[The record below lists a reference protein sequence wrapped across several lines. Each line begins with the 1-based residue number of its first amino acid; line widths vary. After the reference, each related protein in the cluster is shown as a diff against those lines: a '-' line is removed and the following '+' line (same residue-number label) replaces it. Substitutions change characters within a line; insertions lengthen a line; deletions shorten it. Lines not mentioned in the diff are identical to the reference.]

1 MKSARFAV
9 VLCLVVAL
17 FGAATA
23 QAQTRTF
30 VCPVDGTHVAQVGG
44 DGQPAPKMY
53 SDFEVPTEAYAN
65 RIVACPGCGYA
76 QWATEFER
84 PVDGSITAYTQQ
96 NLKQDA
102 RRVVEPRIAWKHFID
117 LMHFRRAPAREQVT
131 ALLYYTYVLKRARPG
146 GGQDY
151 DLEMQIKRI
160 RAEVLN
166 LLFAALKDDPPKSER
181 ARLEWLY
188 LAGELT
194 RLTGDSKRALPL
206 LEDVCDLKDLAGQMV
221 GNLACEMAN
230 RAQHGECFED
240 YLGGF
245 VDVTTAKPPV
255 KAAALPNAPTLA
267 AAPEPAKP
275 SAPLPPMQRPPPPRG
290 ASDAGAPPPPP
301 IPK

>member
-1 MKSARFAV
+1 MHAVRFAAF
-9 VLCLVVAL
+9 VLLLVGSLAT
-17 FGAATA
+17 ATA

-30 VCPVDGTHVAQVGG
+30 VCPVDGTRVMQVGG

-65 RIVACPGCGYA
+65 RIVACSTCGYA

-84 PVDGSITAYTQQ
+84 PVDGGIVAYVQQ

-102 RRVVEPRIAWKHFID
+102 RRVVEPRIAWKHFVD
-117 LMHFRRAPAREQVT
+117 LMHFRHAPAREQVT
-131 ALLYYTYVLKRARPG
+131 GLLYYTYVLKRARPG

-151 DLEMQIKRI
+151 ALEMQIKQI
-160 RAEVLN
+160 RSEVLG
-166 LLFAALKDDPPKSER
+166 LLFASLKDDPPKSER

-194 RLTGDSKRALPL
+194 RLTGDPKRALPL
-206 LEDVCDLKDLAGQMV
+206 LDDVCGLRETAGQMV
-221 GNLACEMAN
+221 GNLACEMAD
-230 RAQHGECFED
+230 RARRGECFED
-240 YLGGF
+240 YHGGF

-255 KAAALPNAPTLA
+255 KATTLPNAPTA
-267 AAPEPAKP
+267 TDKVDPAKP
-275 SAPLPPMQRPPPPRG
+275 SAPLPPMARVAPPRG
-290 ASDAGAPPPPP
+290 TSEAGAPPPPP